1 MRYVADDGTEF
12 EAEKECKEYEQEF
25 DKIHLSMIM
34 FDENFDKIDVAN
46 ACCLGN
52 ACYLYVK
59 GNVEKVGL
67 YLEEWFGFGEG
78 IYKSGMY
85 IADEK
90 DAKWNFIDNLIE
102 QYRNNIEKLS
112 TIKREIIRRNNE

>member
-12 EAEKECKEYEQEF
+12 ETERECREYEQGL
-25 DKIHLSMIM
+25 DKIHSSMIM
-34 FDENFDKIDVAN
+34 LDENFDEIDVAN
-46 ACCLGN
+46 ACHLSN

-59 GNVEKVGL
+59 GNAEKVGL

-85 IADEK
+85 IVDEEE
-90 DAKWNFIDNLIE
+90 ARWNFIDNLIE
-102 QYRNNIEKLS
+102 QYRNNIEKLI
-112 TIKREIIRRNNE
+112 TIKREIIRRNK